1 MSQIYVLGAI
11 GLVLIG
17 GGFIALIL
25 SIRWLW
31 GSDLSQRLE
40 TFVVEEEAQ
49 SRRVN
54 TAAIVRSREVSG
66 TLLSRTVFP
75 FFRQVGNLLGRL
87 TPAASM
93 ESLKRKLYI
102 AGYPMGI
109 GPREFFG
116 MRIAFIV
123 LGLFLCYIMLR
134 RGINPN
140 NLLLGSLFLVWCFLF
155 PLIWL
160 RLMVNARQEKM
171 RRGLPDALDMLS
183 VCADAGLG
191 FDQSL
196 QRVSE
201 HWTTP
206 IGLELGRVVA
216 EMEMGLSRREALRN
230 FADRTDVSEISSF
243 VSVILQSEQLGM
255 SIADTLHAQAEQMR
269 VERRFRAQEKARTM
283 PIKMLI
289 PLAFMIFPAIIAVI
303 LGPALPQIFGL
314 FGNF

>member
-1 MSQIYVLGAI
+1 MDSL
-11 GLVLIG
+11 
-17 GGFIALIL
+17 
-25 SIRWLW
+25 
-31 GSDLSQRLE
+31 
-40 TFVVEEEAQ
+40 
-49 SRRVN
+49 RR
-54 TAAIVRSREVSG
+54 
-66 TLLSRTVFP
+66 
-75 FFRQVGNLLGRL
+75 Q
-87 TPAASM
+87 
-93 ESLKRKLYI
+93 LYI
-102 AGYPMGI
+102 AGYPLGI

-116 MRIAFIV
+116 IRIAFMF
-123 LGLFLCYIMLR
+123 LGLFLAYLIVK
-134 RGINPN
+134 RGISTN
-140 NLLLGSLFLVWCFLF
+140 NLLVGFLVLLVCFLF
-155 PLIWL
+155 PIIWL
-160 RLMVNARQEKM
+160 RFNVSARQDKM
-171 RRGLPDALDMLS
+171 RKGLPDALDMLS

-230 FADRTDVSEISSF
+230 LAERLAVSEISSF

-303 LGPALPQIFGL
+303 LGPALPQIFDL
-314 FGNF
+314 FNSF

>member
-1 MSQIYVLGAI
+1 MLPIYILGAFGLI
-11 GLVLIG
+11 LILGGFLVLIVS
-17 GGFIALIL
+17 L
-25 SIRWLW
+25 RWLW
-31 GSDLSQRLE
+31 GSDLSARLE
-40 TFVVEEEAQ
+40 TFVEEEETQ
-49 SRRVN
+49 TLRVN
-54 TAAIVRSREVSG
+54 TAAIVRSRELSG
-66 TLLSRTVFP
+66 TFMARTIMPLFGKIG
-75 FFRQVGNLLGRL
+75 QLLGRL
-87 TPAASM
+87 SPAHSM
-93 ESLKRKLYI
+93 DSLRHQLYI

-116 MRIAFIV
+116 MRIAFMF
-123 LGLFLCYIMLR
+123 LGLFLAYLVVR
-134 RGINPN
+134 RGITTNS
-140 NLLLGSLFLVWCFLF
+140 LLVGFLVLFVCFLF
-155 PLIWL
+155 PIIWL
-160 RLMVNARQEKM
+160 RFIVSARQDKF
-171 RRGLPDALDMLS
+171 RKGLPDALDMLS

-230 FADRTDVSEISSF
+230 LAERLAVSEISSF

-269 VERRFRAQEKARTM
+269 VERRFRAQEKARIM

-303 LGPALPQIFGL
+303 LGPALPQIFDM
-314 FGNF
+314 FNAF

>member
-1 MSQIYVLGAI
+1 MFEISLLGALGFI
-11 GLVLIG
+11 LIG
-17 GGFIALIL
+17 GGFIVLIL
-25 SIRWLW
+25 SLRWLW
-31 GSDLSQRLE
+31 GSDLSARLE
-40 TFVVEEEAQ
+40 TFVVEEETHTQRA
-49 SRRVN
+49 SA
-54 TAAIVRSREVSG
+54 AAIVRSREISG
-66 TLLSRTVFP
+66 TFLSRTVFP
-75 FFRQVGNLLGRL
+75 FFRQLGSLLGRL
-87 TPAASM
+87 TPAHSM
-93 ESLKRKLYI
+93 EDLKHKLYV
-102 AGYPMGI
+102 AGHPMGI

-116 MRIAFIV
+116 MRIAFMF
-123 LGLFLCYIMLR
+123 LGLFLTYIMLR
-134 RGINPN
+134 RGINQN
-140 NLLLGSLFLVWCFLF
+140 NLLLGALFLFWCFLF
-155 PLIWL
+155 PIIWL
-160 RLMVNARQEKM
+160 RMMVSSRQEKM
-171 RRGLPDALDMLS
+171 GRGLPDALDMLS

-230 FADRTDVSEISSF
+230 LADRLDVSEISSF

-269 VERRFRAQEKARTM
+269 IERRFRAQEKARIM
-283 PIKMLI
+283 PIKMLL

-314 FGNF
+314 FNTF

>member
-1 MSQIYVLGAI
+1 MTEIYMLGVV
-11 GLVLIG
+11 GLILIG
-17 GGFIALIL
+17 GGFIVLIL
-25 SIRWLW
+25 SVRWLW
-31 GSDLSQRLE
+31 GSDLSKRLE
-40 TFVVEEEAQ
+40 TFVVEEESQ
-49 SRRVN
+49 TRRAN
-54 TAAIVRSREVSG
+54 TAAIVRSRELSG
-66 TLLSRTVFP
+66 TFLSRTIFP
-75 FFRQVGNLLGRL
+75 IFNQIGKLLGRL

-93 ESLKRKLYI
+93 EALKHRLYI
-102 AGYPMGI
+102 AGHPMGI

-116 MRIAFIV
+116 MRIAFMF
-123 LGLFLCYIMLR
+123 LGLFLFYIMLR
-134 RGINPN
+134 RGFSPN
-140 NLLLGSLFLVWCFLF
+140 NLLLGILFLVWCFLF
-155 PLIWL
+155 PVIWL
-160 RLMVNARQEKM
+160 RLMVGSRQEKM

-191 FDQSL
+191 FDQSI

-230 FADRTDVSEISSF
+230 LADRLDVSEISSF

-303 LGPALPQIFGL
+303 LGPALPQIFNL
-314 FGNF
+314 FGSF

>member
-1 MSQIYVLGAI
+1 MVEIYLLGVL
-11 GLVLIG
+11 GLVLFG
-17 GGFIALIL
+17 GGFLALIL
-25 SIRWLW
+25 SVRWLW
-31 GSDLSQRLE
+31 GSDLSARLE
-40 TFVVEEEAQ
+40 TFVVEEETQ
-49 SRRVN
+49 TRRAN
-54 TAAIVRSREVSG
+54 TAAIVRSREISG
-66 TLLSRTVFP
+66 TFLSRTIMP
-75 FFRQVGNLLGRL
+75 FFRQIGNLLGRL
-87 TPAASM
+87 TPAHSM
-93 ESLKRKLYI
+93 ESLKRRLYI
-102 AGYPMGI
+102 AGYPLGI

-116 MRIAFIV
+116 MRIAFMV
-123 LGLFLCYIMLR
+123 LGLFLAYIMLR
-134 RGINPN
+134 RGINAN
-140 NLLLGSLFLVWCFLF
+140 NLLLGSLFLFWCFLF
-155 PLIWL
+155 PIIWL
-160 RLMVNARQEKM
+160 RMMVSTRQDKM

-230 FADRTDVSEISSF
+230 LADRLDVSEISSF

-303 LGPALPQIFGL
+303 LGPALPQIFDL
-314 FGNF
+314 VSTF